1 MQRGGGF
8 PGRPLLILTLA
19 GSILSVL
26 IGFALA
32 QDGQANL
39 KKLLSEVQWTKGP
52 ATANLGPIAEIP
64 LPEDYLAAG
73 GDDTRRLMEAMENPP
88 TGIEVGFV
96 APYSFDWYVVFEFEE
111 IGYVKDDEKDSLN
124 ADAMLA
130 SIKEGTE
137 AGNKERAKRGW
148 PPLTILGWE
157 RPPHYNPET
166 QNLQWAVRARGQDE
180 LVVNYN
186 TRVLGRKGVMRVT
199 LVTDPSRLQEVLP
212 EFGALLKGFSFTR
225 GNRYA
230 EWVAGDKVAQ
240 YGLTALVVGG
250 ATAVAAQ
257 TGLLK
262 SLWKILVAAAVGAAA
277 LLRRLFGRKRETAP
291 AA

>member
-1 MQRGGGF
+1 
-8 PGRPLLILTLA
+8 
-19 GSILSVL
+19 VL
-26 IGFALA
+26 IGLALA
-32 QDGQANL
+32 QDGQDNF
-39 KKLLSEVQWTKGP
+39 KKLLNEVQWTKGP
-52 ATANLGPIAEIP
+52 ATANLGPIAEIR
-64 LPEDYLAAG
+64 LPKDYIAAS

-96 APYSFDWYVVFEFEE
+96 APQTFKWFVVFEFDD
-111 IGYVKDDEKDSLN
+111 IGYVKDDEKGSLD

-130 SIKEGTE
+130 AIKKGTE

-148 PPLTILGWE
+148 PPITIVGWE

-166 QNLQWAVRARGQDE
+166 QNLQWAVRARSEDD

-186 TRVLGRKGVMRVT
+186 TRLLGRKGVMRVT
-199 LVTDPSRLQEVLP
+199 LVTDPSRLPEVLP

-250 ATAVAAQ
+250 ATAVAAK

-277 LLRRLFGRKRETAP
+277 LLRSLFGRGRKTEP

>member
-1 MQRGGGF
+1 MQRGSGF
-8 PGRPLLILTLA
+8 PGRPLLILALA
-19 GSILSVL
+19 CSILSVF
-26 IGFALA
+26 IGFAVA
-32 QDGQANL
+32 QDEQENL
-39 KKLLSEVQWTKGP
+39 KKLLREVQWTKGP
-52 ATANLGPIAEIP
+52 ATANLGPIAEIR

-88 TGIEVGFV
+88 SGIEVGFV
-96 APYSFDWYVVFEFEE
+96 APYSFDWYVVFEFED

-124 ADAMLA
+124 ADGMLA
-130 SIKEGTE
+130 AIKEGTE

-186 TRVLGRKGVMRVT
+186 TRLLGRKGVMRVT

-230 EWVAGDKVAQ
+230 EWVAGDRVAQ
-240 YGLTALVVGG
+240 YGLSALVVGG
-250 ATAVAAQ
+250 ATAVAAK

-277 LLRRLFGRKRETAP
+277 LLRRLFGRGGKTEP

>member
-1 MQRGGGF
+1 MRRRCGS
-8 PGRPLLILTLA
+8 PGRPLLILTLTCCA
-19 GSILSVL
+19 LSVL
-26 IGFALA
+26 FGLA
-32 QDGQANL
+32 IAQNDQENL
-39 KKLLSEVQWTKGP
+39 DKLLKEVQWTKGP
-52 ATANLGPIAEIP
+52 ATANLGPIAEIR
-64 LPEDYLAAG
+64 LPEQYVAAG
-73 GDDTRRLMEAMENPP
+73 ADDTRRLMEAMENPP
-88 TGIEVGFV
+88 TDIEVGFI
-96 APYSFDWYVVFEFEE
+96 APYSFDWFVVFEFEE
-111 IGYVKDDEKDSLN
+111 IGYVKDDEKHSLK

-130 SIKEGTE
+130 SIKNGTE

-148 PPLTILGWE
+148 PPLTIVGWE
-157 RPPHYNPET
+157 QPPHYSPET
-166 QNLQWAVRARGQDE
+166 QNLQWAVRARSEDD

-212 EFGALLKGFSFTR
+212 HFRALLKGFSFTR

-230 EWVAGDKVAQ
+230 EWVAGDRVAQ

-250 ATAVAAQ
+250 ATAVAAK

-277 LLRRLFGRKRETAP
+277 LLRRFFGRGRKTAP